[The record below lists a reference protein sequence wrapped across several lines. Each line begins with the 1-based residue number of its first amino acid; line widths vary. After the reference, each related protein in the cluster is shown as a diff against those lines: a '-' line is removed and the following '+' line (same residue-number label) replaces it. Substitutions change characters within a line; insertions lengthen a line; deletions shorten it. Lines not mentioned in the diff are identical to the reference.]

1 MTGFFWR
8 MFTQLW
14 NLPSLMSIKFK
25 LAWYGLKTYTILEN
39 NIAKPIYKR
48 LFTPNYS
55 VVFIRQG
62 VEFTKQS
69 CNSPSDS
76 SSPSDSDSSKSDSN
90 SSSNSKNDY
99 DFALVTYPAPM
110 VDPFNACV
118 KRIAVHNIEAEN
130 GLELDPVNCHLSS
143 ARMLGAQL
151 VINHGEYTL
160 NITLAHENYMVTK
173 NRLWDRPFVEW
184 FMLNEHDLVLEQ
196 KDHYTVSFIN
206 EHMHCVEF
214 SSPHY
219 ILVHNDHLE
228 ITQDLL
234 SYARSSSTS
243 STSSSSTSSGTDTPV
258 LVDNVQNENDSQ
270 QLTEN
275 VRQWFRFR

>member
-1 MTGFFWR
+1 MTGFFWT
-8 MFTQLW
+8 MLTQLW

-25 LAWYGLKTYTILEN
+25 LAWYGVKTYTILEN
-39 NIAKPIYKR
+39 NIVKPMYTR
-48 LFTPNYS
+48 LFTPTYS

-69 CNSPSDS
+69 VSTTNSMS
-76 SSPSDSDSSKSDSN
+76 STDEY
-90 SSSNSKNDY
+90 DY
-99 DFALVTYPAPM
+99 ALVTYPAPM

-118 KRIAVHNIEAEN
+118 KRIAVHNIEADN
-130 GLELDPVNCHLSS
+130 GQELDPVNCHLSS

-151 VINHGEYTL
+151 IVNRGEYTL
-160 NITLAHENYMVTK
+160 NITLGHENYMVIH

-219 ILVHNDHLE
+219 IVVHDDHLE
-228 ITQDLL
+228 ITQDKQA
-234 SYARSSSTS
+234 YASSNSSSA
-243 STSSSSTSSGTDTPV
+243 SSSSGTSSGTETPV
-258 LVDNVQNENDSQ
+258 IVDRFQNDSQ

-275 VRQWFRFR
+275 VWQWFRFS